1 METLKIV
8 GSIIVGIVTLGG
20 GLFGL
25 YFYFKKCFKSA
36 LKVEL
41 KPIQDDIVNIKKEI
55 KEYNKQDCKNF
66 LVKYLNDKEEGLP
79 QNEACD
85 LRAYEVKDKY
95 VKYDG
100 NSFIQKTWERVM
112 KEKW

>member
-1 METLKIV
+1 MVLDIV
-8 GSIIVGIVTLGG
+8 IGIVSFCG

-41 KPIQDDIVNIKKEI
+41 KPIQDDITKIKKEI
-55 KEYNKQDCKNF
+55 KDYNKQDCKNF

-79 QNEACD
+79 QNDACD
-85 LRAYEVKDKY
+85 LRAHEVKDKY
-95 VKYDG
+95 KKYDG
-100 NSFIQKTWERVM
+100 NSYVQKTWE
-112 KEKW
+112 ELTGEEW